1 MQNNIRAYLFFVI
14 LTFIK
19 FKLNFFKLMI
29 FYINKLIHFYR
40 K

>member
-29 FYINKLIHFYR
+29 FIYKQINTFL
-40 K
+40 